1 MRCGS
6 SKRTEPRAPSASTDV
21 CCGCGPASLPDTRN
35 ATPTPK
41 SAIEYGRLY
50 QIPFADRVRHEA
62 KVTTMAV
69 GGVLDADHANTVLA
83 AGRADLVAIA
93 RGHLLNPHIALGLA
107 AEARS
112 TTFAWP
118 KQYRPARPF

>member
-1 MRCGS
+1 VEVARALKARGVDVVDVS
-6 SKRTEPRAPSASTDV
+6 SGGNTPR
-21 CCGCGPASLPDTRN
+21 
-35 ATPTPK
+35 

-62 KVTTMAV
+62 GVTTMAV
-69 GGVLDADHANTVLA
+69 GGVPDADHANTVLA

-93 RGHLLNPHIALGLA
+93 RGHLLNPYLALQA
-107 AEARS
+107 AADARFAG
-112 TTFAWP
+112 FAWP